1 MSQGQKT
8 KCQSLIRIIITKK
21 YFESANRADSS
32 DDGQTNTEM
41 VDN

>member
-1 MSQGQKT
+1 MNQGQKNQ
-8 KCQSLIRIIITKK
+8 CQALVRIIITKK